1 MTIKIGGPLAAPR
14 AIGGMAAGYLEV
26 LKPRET
32 ALITFIGASAAVVAG
47 GGVPPLDRWF
57 LAAVAILLG
66 SAGCNGLTNYLD
78 RGIDARMQRTRHRVL
93 PSGGIQPAEKVLP
106 LTIGLVAIALVLVWF
121 LHPLAF
127 WGGVVGVAASLVG
140 RGRSLSHLLGGISSA
155 APVWVGW
162 LAISSQPS
170 PALLWLCLLVFIWVP
185 IHVWSLILSYRDD
198 YLGAGLR
205 ILPVTWREANVV
217 KVLVALSSLL
227 YGVSLALFFWGGFGG
242 LYLVAANILGL
253 AMIYA
258 SLRLLKVGSFQGAW
272 RLYKLSSYPYLGLT
286 FLALILDLWL

>member
-1 MTIKIGGPLAAPR
+1 
-14 AIGGMAAGYLEV
+14 MAAGYLEV

-47 GGVPPLDRWF
+47 GGVPPLDRLL

-78 RGIDARMQRTRHRVL
+78 RKVDARMQRTRYRVL
-93 PSGGIQPAEKVLP
+93 PSGGIRPAEKVLP
-106 LTIGLVAIALVLVWF
+106 LTIGLVVVALALAWF

-127 WGGVVGVAASLVG
+127 WGGVVGVAAALVA

-162 LAISSQPS
+162 LAISPQPS

-185 IHVWSLILSYRDD
+185 IHVWSLMLAYRDD
-198 YLGAGLR
+198 YLKAGLR
-205 ILPVTWREANVV
+205 ILPVSWREADAF
-217 KVLVALSSLL
+217 KALVALSFLL
-227 YGVSLALFFWGGFGG
+227 YGVSLALYFWGGFGG

-253 AMIYA
+253 GMIYA
-258 SLRLLKVGSFQGAW
+258 SLRLLKGGFFQGAW
-272 RLYKLSSYPYLGLT
+272 RLYKLSSYPYLGLI
-286 FLALILDLWL
+286 FLALMLDLWL